1 MVGKAVKLLGLLFG
15 LVVWS
20 EIHWPGME
28 RWLQQR
34 YAEMHPGS
42 ENNEKFRILGY
53 QWRVLRFNDETRQ
66 STAKIM
72 AAYRESDP
80 GSVFIMQQAN
90 CLAVPYLKSVLSVGL
105 ASIASCN
112 YDLMNA
118 VNGKKTMNILCIGHG
133 GGSLPLFLAS
143 KIKVCFYLR
152 ISGGFC
158 SLPILNPSNGFPHFS
173 VMSPSGERVLSE
185 PDPISEVFWKG
196 VHERLFLFESDAE
209 EFIQNA
215 NKIYDMVF
223 VDAYDGDDIFPYKLR
238 DPNSPFLKA
247 LKNRLNTEHGTVCR
261 KWKVWVGIHSFSSL
275 VCNTSLAV
283 CRGFR
288 TDGGSLDR
296 DKVLN
301 TLISKSLEVENVMDL
316 PFSCLQYIKRG
327 FILAD

>member
-1 MVGKAVKLLGLLFG
+1 MLFIFAYLEASAACLCAVVHIAEIDP
-15 LVVWS
+15 LVIS
-20 EIHWPGME
+20 
-28 RWLQQR
+28 
-34 YAEMHPGS
+34 A
-42 ENNEKFRILGY
+42 
-53 QWRVLRFNDETRQ
+53 
-66 STAKIM
+66 ST
-72 AAYRESDP
+72 
-80 GSVFIMQQAN
+80 QA
-90 CLAVPYLKSVLSVGL
+90 
-105 ASIASCN
+105 
-112 YDLMNA
+112 M
-118 VNGKKTMNILCIGHG
+118 
-133 GGSLPLFLAS
+133 
-143 KIKVCFYLR
+143 
-152 ISGGFC
+152 
-158 SLPILNPSNGFPHFS
+158 GFPHFS

-247 LKNRLNTEHGTVCR
+247 LKNRLNAEHGTVVVNLHSDSDILDNVGSIPSPHQLPPMGRYVSGVCR
-261 KWKVWVGIHSFSSL
+261 AYKDVVAGNGRCGLGFTVSAPW

-301 TLISKSLEVENVMDL
+301 TLISKSLEVENVMNL